1 MEPDYTRLDPEERRY
16 KLMAVLSALFGF
28 FSLCAGLIPACGGI
42 GSIVGILLG
51 IFGMKSEN
59 RKLAIL
65 GIILSTL
72 GLTISIVYT
81 ILLAINKK

>member
-16 KLMAVLSALFGF
+16 KLMAVLAALFGF
-28 FSLCAGLIPACGGI
+28 VSLCAGLIPACGFVV
-42 GSIVGILLG
+42 SIVGVLLG

-65 GIILSTL
+65 GIILSGA
-72 GLTISIVYT
+72 GLIITIVYS
-81 ILLAINKK
+81 ILLGINKK